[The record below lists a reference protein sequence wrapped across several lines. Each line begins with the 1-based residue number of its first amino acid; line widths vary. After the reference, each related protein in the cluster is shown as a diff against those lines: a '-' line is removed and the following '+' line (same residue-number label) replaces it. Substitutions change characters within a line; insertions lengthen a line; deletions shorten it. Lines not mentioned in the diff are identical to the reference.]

1 MLNKSKPIITAA
13 LLAVGSSVMGAAFM
27 MGSTPASAQTLA
39 QAMTVK
45 EADITHKTDLI
56 AIAKV
61 RVNGRMESILTD
73 KAGLSLYTFELDS
86 VNVSKCSG
94 PCLAEWPSLHVP
106 TGEPVSAPFGTIQ
119 GNDGQPQLTL
129 NGLPLYYYDGD
140 KKPGDA
146 FGQYPSW
153 DAVEVK

>member
-1 MLNKSKPIITAA
+1 MLNKSKLIIAAA
-13 LLAVGSSVMGAAFM
+13 LLAVGSSVMAA
-27 MGSTPASAQTLA
+27 ASIA

-45 EADITHKTDLI
+45 EADVTHKTNLI
-56 AIAKV
+56 ATAKV
-61 RVNGRMESILTD
+61 RVNGKMESILTD
-73 KAGLSLYTFELDS
+73 KAGFSLYTFTLDS
-86 VNVSKCSG
+86 MNVSKCSG

-106 TGEPVSAPFGTIQ
+106 PGESVSAPFGTIQ

-129 NGLPLYYYDGD
+129 NRLPLYRFDGD

-153 DAVEVK
+153 DAVVVE

>member
-1 MLNKSKPIITAA
+1 MKTIA
-13 LLAVGSSVMGAAFM
+13 SVFVA
-27 MGSTPASAQTLA
+27 ASALTSIA

-45 EADITHKTDLI
+45 EADVTHKTDLI

-61 RVNGRMESILTD
+61 HVNGKMESILTD
-73 KAGLSLYTFELDS
+73 KAGFSLYTFTLDS

-106 TGEPVSAPFGTIQ
+106 PGKSVSAPFGTIQ

-153 DAVEVK
+153 DAVVVE